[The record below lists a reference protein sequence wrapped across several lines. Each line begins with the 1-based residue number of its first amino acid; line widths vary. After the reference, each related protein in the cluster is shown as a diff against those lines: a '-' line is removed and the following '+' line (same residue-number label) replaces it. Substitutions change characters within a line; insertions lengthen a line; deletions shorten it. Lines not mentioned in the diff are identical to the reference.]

1 MIVLYDDARAR
12 AFEPFA
18 TSRPLG
24 EVRAGAL
31 LGRERWQMALG
42 ASTSAFVG
50 AAHLRRFVEFDAPP
64 AAGSMIDAG
73 SWLVNTRALP
83 EPRSVESATMES
95 ATTDVLH
102 IGGRVAAVRVRT
114 PLPVSTLEGGTIEL
128 ETLVPRDA
136 KVTNVSGVWLTDLWD
151 IIRHLTTQL
160 TVDIPLVAQSL
171 QATRLASTVS
181 AHAPVVLGGGDV
193 WLEDGAVIEP
203 LCVLDTTS
211 GPILVRRGASVQAF
225 TRLTGP
231 AYIGRNSTVTAD
243 RVAACSI
250 GDDCRVHG
258 ELSMSVFIGH
268 SNKGHVGFVGHS
280 LLGRWVNLGA
290 GTTTSNLKNS
300 YGPVAMWS
308 TDGVR
313 DTGLQFA
320 GTFFGDHVKTGI
332 GLQLTTGCVLG
343 TGANVMETMPPKCV
357 APFAWGT
364 GKPYSTFQPAKFLEI
379 AARMMSRRNVL
390 ADERSTAYLG
400 DIMTHAAS
408 ASYWPDR

>member
-42 ASTSAFVG
+42 APTSAFVG
-50 AAHLRRFVEFDAPP
+50 AAHLHRFVEFGAPP
-64 AAGSMIDAG
+64 AAGTVIDAG
-73 SWLVNTRALP
+73 VWLVNTRALP
-83 EPRSVESATMES
+83 EPRFDEN
-95 ATTDVLH
+95 ATTDVIH
-102 IGGRVAAVRVRT
+102 IGGRVAAVRLRT
-114 PLPVSTLEGGTIEL
+114 PLHATQLAGGNVEL
-128 ETLVPRDA
+128 ETLVPSDA
-136 KVTNVSGVWLTDLWD
+136 NVANVPGVWLTDLWD
-151 IIRHLTTQL
+151 VIRHLTTQL
-160 TVDIPLVAQSL
+160 TTDIPLVARAL
-171 QATRLASTVS
+171 QATRLTGTSSTQG
-181 AHAPVVLGGGDV
+181 PVVIGAGDV
-193 WLEDGAVIEP
+193 WIEDGAVIEP
-203 LCVLDTTS
+203 LSVLDTTS

-225 TRLTGP
+225 TRLCGP
-231 AYIGRNSTVTAD
+231 AFIGCNSTVSAD
-243 RVAACSI
+243 RIAACSI

-308 TDGVR
+308 TDGIR

-343 TGANVMETMPPKCV
+343 AGANVMESMPPKCV

-364 GKPYSTFQPAKFLEI
+364 GEPYSVFQPAKFVEI

-390 ADERSTAYLG
+390 ADDRSTAYLR
-400 DIMTHAAS
+400 DVMARAAT
-408 ASYWPDR
+408 AAYWPDR